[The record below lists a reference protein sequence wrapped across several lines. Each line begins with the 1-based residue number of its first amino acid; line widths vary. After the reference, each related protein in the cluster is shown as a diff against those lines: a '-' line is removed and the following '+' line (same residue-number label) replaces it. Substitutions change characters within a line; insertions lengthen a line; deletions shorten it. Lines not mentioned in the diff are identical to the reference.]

1 MACGGGDRCMCPK
14 LCPPHSVGA
23 IASSFKEMEGGAGWR
38 QVQYVSETQ
47 HLECK
52 RRMLLLLL
60 LRLHFTEFR
69 VSESFAPKEFGI
81 HHPPIFGVTRTYH
94 NFEAKTL
101 SSLFVLL
108 LRCRLVCRL
117 STSLLMVC
125 WMVLEML
132 LLLFYTLTYPN
143 HNNND
148 NL

>member
-1 MACGGGDRCMCPK
+1 MACGKGDRCMCPK
-14 LCPPHSVGA
+14 LCPC
-23 IASSFKEMEGGAGWR
+23 KELEGEAGWR

-52 RRMLLLLL
+52 RRMLLL

-125 WMVLEML
+125 WVVLEML

-143 HNNND
+143 HNNNNG